1 MVFKCFTPTIRVRI
15 PLSIQFENDQ
25 KRYLML
31 VSGLTLRSVWPDIS
45 KAWQKSSHISFY
57 LKITQKVI
65 KYLGYFCK
73 RNCHQHLSKSLN
85 LVTLLTFQVMVF
97 AKKIFLFMVDI
108 FPAKF
113 RFRFCLQIFAKI
125 WLTVN
130 WKKWNVTINC
140 FETESLRKWGCS
152 QLQFLF
158 AIAFLLL
165 THTICLCDFA
175 NDFILK

>member
-1 MVFKCFTPTIRVRI
+1 MFSKWPKLFNSVPKWRI
-15 PLSIQFENDQ
+15 SP
-25 KRYLML
+25 
-31 VSGLTLRSVWPDIS
+31 
-45 KAWQKSSHISFY
+45 
-57 LKITQKVI
+57 
-65 KYLGYFCK
+65 
-73 RNCHQHLSKSLN
+73 N
-85 LVTLLTFQVMVF
+85 LITLLTFQVMVF